1 MTLLG
6 IIGTVV
12 FVAVVV
18 LSLLAVVDVLFST
31 SDKKKIP
38 KNNAGARK
46 PNGRRRWLR
55 K

>member
-18 LSLLAVVDVLFST
+18 LSLLAVMDVLFST
-31 SDKKKIP
+31 SDKKKIS
-38 KNNAGARK
+38 KNGAGARK
-46 PNGRRRWLR
+46 LNGRRRWLR

>member
-6 IIGTVV
+6 IIGTIV

-31 SDKKKIP
+31 SGKRKIS
-38 KNNAGARK
+38 KNCAGAGK
-46 PNGRRRWLR
+46 PDGRRRWLR